1 MAKRKK
7 PKAKVTDDPGLRDF
21 LRSQEKLTEDYL
33 GNAPGK
39 RTKESSCAYTLFR
52 GPNEELFLVS
62 KKKVI
67 QVKDQDQVDQFLND
81 LNQLVSDYIS
91 KHLPKGFVQGPG
103 VHVGTSRIFPK

>member
-21 LRSQEKLTEDYL
+21 LRIQEELTEDYL
-33 GNAPGK
+33 GNTRGK
-39 RTKESSCAYTLFR
+39 GTKKSCACTLFR

-62 KKKVI
+62 KNEVI
-67 QVKDQDQVDQFLND
+67 RVKDQDQVNQFLD
-81 LNQLVSDYIS
+81 HLNQLVSDYIP
-91 KHLPKGFVQGPG
+91 KHLPKGAVQGPG

>member
-7 PKAKVTDDPGLRDF
+7 PKANVTDDPGLRDF
-21 LRSQEKLTEDYL
+21 LRTQEKLTEDYL
-33 GNAPGK
+33 GNARGK
-39 RTKESSCAYTLFR
+39 GTENSCAYTLFR

-62 KKKVI
+62 KKEVI
-67 QVKDQDQVDQFLND
+67 RVKDQDQVDQFLND

-103 VHVGTSRIFPK
+103 VHVGTS

>member
-33 GNAPGK
+33 GNARGK
-39 RTKESSCAYTLFR
+39 RTKKSCAYTLFR

-67 QVKDQDQVDQFLND
+67 QVKDQDQADQFLD
-81 LNQLVSDYIS
+81 DVNQLVSDYFS
-91 KHLPKGFVQGPG
+91 KQLPKGFVTGPG
-103 VHVGTSRIFPK
+103 VHVGTSKIFPK